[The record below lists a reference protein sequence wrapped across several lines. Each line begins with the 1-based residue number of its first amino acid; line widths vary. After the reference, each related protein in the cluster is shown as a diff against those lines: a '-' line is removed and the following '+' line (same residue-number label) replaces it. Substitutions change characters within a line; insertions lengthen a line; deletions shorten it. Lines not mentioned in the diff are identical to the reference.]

1 MLSRRRFFL
10 TSLAVGM
17 LPASARAEASPE
29 AVKGASAFIQWLAD
43 QAIAVLGASN
53 STLET
58 REAEFR
64 RLLGQGFALPFISR
78 FVLGRYWRTATP
90 EQREDYQ
97 ALFAEYILRTYSNRL
112 GGYAGET
119 FRVTGARPAGKQ
131 DIMVATRIDRPSGP
145 PIQADWRVRVFD
157 NEYKIID
164 IMVEG
169 ISMAVTQRSE
179 FTNVVRA
186 QGIEGL
192 LQALRARTE
201 RMPAAS

>member
-1 MLSRRRFFL
+1 MLSRRTFFL
-10 TSLAVGM
+10 SSLAVGL
-17 LPASARAEASPE
+17 LPATAKAEASPE
-29 AVKGASAFIQWLAD
+29 AIKGASQFIQWLAD
-43 QAIAVLGASN
+43 QAIAVLGSTS

-58 REAEFR
+58 RESEFR
-64 RLLGQGFALPFISR
+64 RLLSQGFAMPFIGR

-97 ALFAEYILRTYSNRL
+97 ELFAEYILRTYSSRL

-119 FRVTGARPAGKQ
+119 FNVTGARPAGKQ
-131 DIMVATRIDRPSGP
+131 DILVATRIDRPSGP
-145 PIQADWRVRVFD
+145 PIKADWRVRVFD

-169 ISMAVTQRSE
+169 VSMAVTQRSE
-179 FTNVVRA
+179 FTNVVRS
-186 QGIEGL
+186 QGFEGL

-201 RMPAAS
+201 RMPATS

>member
-1 MLSRRRFFL
+1 MLSRRTFFL
-10 TSLAVGM
+10 SSLAVG
-17 LPASARAEASPE
+17 LIPASAKAEASAE
-29 AVKGASAFIQWLAD
+29 AVQGASQFIQWLAQ
-43 QAIAVLGASN
+43 QA
-53 STLET
+53 TLET

-64 RLLGQGFALPFISR
+64 RLLSQGFAMPFIGR

-97 ALFAEYILRTYSNRL
+97 ALFAEYILRTYSSRL

-119 FRVTGARPAGKQ
+119 FSVTGARPAGKQ
-131 DIMVATRIDRPSGP
+131 DILVATRIDRPSGP
-145 PIQADWRVRVFD
+145 PIKADWRVRVFD

-179 FTNVVRA
+179 FTNVVRS
-186 QGIEGL
+186 QGFEGL

-201 RMPAAS
+201 RMPATS

>member
-1 MLSRRRFFL
+1 MLSRRTFFL
-10 TSLAVGM
+10 SPLAVGL
-17 LPASARAEASPE
+17 LPAAARAEASPE
-29 AVKGASAFIQWLAD
+29 AIRGASQFIQWLAD
-43 QAIAVLGASN
+43 QAIAVLGASS

-64 RLLGQGFALPFISR
+64 RLLSQGFAMPFIGR

-97 ALFAEYILRTYSNRL
+97 ELFAEYILRTYSSRL

-119 FRVTGARPAGKQ
+119 FNVTGARPAGKQ
-131 DIMVATRIDRPSGP
+131 DILVATRIDRPSGP
-145 PIQADWRVRVFD
+145 AIKADWRVRVFD

-169 ISMAVTQRSE
+169 VSMAVTQRSE
-179 FTNVVRA
+179 FTNVVRS
-186 QGIEGL
+186 QGFEGL

>member
-1 MLSRRRFFL
+1 MLSRRTFFL
-10 TSLAVGM
+10 GSLAIGW
-17 LPASARAEASPE
+17 LPATARAAASAEAIQ
-29 AVKGASAFIQWLAD
+29 GASRFIQWLAD
-43 QAIAVLGASN
+43 QAIAVLGSGNA
-53 STLET
+53 TLET

-119 FRVTGARPAGKQ
+119 FKVTGARPAGKQ
-131 DIMVATRIDRPSGP
+131 DILVTTRIERPSGP
-145 PIQADWRVRVFD
+145 PIKADWRVRVFD

-169 ISMAVTQRSE
+169 VSMAVTQRSE
-179 FTNVVRA
+179 FTNVVRS
-186 QGIEGL
+186 QGLEGL
-192 LQALRARTE
+192 LQALRARTQ
-201 RMPAAS
+201 RMPATS

>member
-1 MLSRRRFFL
+1 MLSRRTFFL
-10 TSLAVGM
+10 SPLAVGL
-17 LPASARAEASPE
+17 LPATAKAEASAE
-29 AVKGASAFIQWLAD
+29 AVNGASQFIQWLAD

-78 FVLGRYWRTATP
+78 FVLGRYWRTTTP

-97 ALFAEYILRTYSNRL
+97 ELFAEYILRTYSNRL

-119 FRVTGARPAGKQ
+119 FKVTGARPAGKQ
-131 DIMVATRIDRPSGP
+131 DILVATRIDRPSGP
-145 PIQADWRVRVFD
+145 PIKADWRVRIFD

-169 ISMAVTQRSE
+169 VSMAVTQRSE
-179 FTNVVRA
+179 FTNVVRS
-186 QGIEGL
+186 QGIDGL

-201 RMPAAS
+201 RMPATS

>member
-1 MLSRRRFFL
+1 MIPACYLNK
-10 TSLAVGM
+10 APVGL
-17 LPASARAEASPE
+17 LPATAKAEASPE
-29 AVKGASAFIQWLAD
+29 AVKGASQFIQWLAD
-43 QAIAVLGASN
+43 QAIAVLGSSN

-58 REAEFR
+58 REMEFR
-64 RLLGQGFALPFISR
+64 RLLAQGFAMPFIGR
-78 FVLGRYWRTATP
+78 FVLGRYWRTTPP

-97 ALFAEYILRTYSNRL
+97 ELFAEYILRTYSSRL

-119 FRVTGARPAGKQ
+119 FSVTGARPAGKQ
-131 DIMVATRIDRPSGP
+131 DILVATRIDRPSGP
-145 PIQADWRVRVFD
+145 PIKADWRVRVFD

-169 ISMAVTQRSE
+169 VSMAVTQRSE
-179 FTNVVRA
+179 FTNVVRS

-201 RMPAAS
+201 RMPATS

>member
-1 MLSRRRFFL
+1 MLSRRTLFL
-10 TSLAVGM
+10 SSLAVG
-17 LPASARAEASPE
+17 LIPASAKAEASAE
-29 AVKGASAFIQWLAD
+29 AVQGASQFIQWLAQ

-64 RLLGQGFALPFISR
+64 RLLSQGFEMPFIGR

-97 ALFAEYILRTYSNRL
+97 ALFAEYILRTYSSRL

-119 FRVTGARPAGKQ
+119 FSVTGARPAGKQ
-131 DIMVATRIDRPSGP
+131 DILVATRIDRPSGP
-145 PIQADWRVRVFD
+145 PIKADWRVRVFD

-179 FTNVVRA
+179 FTNVVRS
-186 QGIEGL
+186 QGFEGL

-201 RMPAAS
+201 RMPATS